1 MVVRTVLKVFPFLQY
16 VLDDFCWFVCVSNC
30 FNEGEFDVVAKV
42 MIVLGKV
49 ATAWY
54 WIWVLCYSY
63 LGVGCMVCLL

>member
-1 MVVRTVLKVFPFLQY
+1 MSSMTFVGLPVLVIAFMRVNLTW
-16 VLDDFCWFVCVSNC
+16 LL
-30 FNEGEFDVVAKV
+30 KV